1 MRILH
6 LGNAYFLESF
16 RLLGHDVKW
25 AGYHRTA
32 DLPLT
37 RALLDVRNLLTQLPP
52 HWYPDL
58 IVLGDESSPP
68 LVLGL
73 ETLPVPVVWY
83 AIDSHIHANWH
94 IYYAAAFD
102 VIFVAQKDWVPAYRL
117 DGDRQHVS
125 WMPLFCH
132 RSNDR
137 DLGLARDIP
146 LSFVGTLDAARNPD
160 RVELIQR
167 LQARYPIAAQ
177 SGPYGEI
184 FNRSMMVLNQSVA
197 NDVNFR
203 TFQAMAC
210 GALLLTERVGNGFS
224 DLFQDRTHCALYEK
238 GNVDQII
245 EIADYYRARPAEREA
260 VARQGYET
268 VMAAHTSLHRAQAL
282 LDTVARQPLH
292 EYVAK
297 RQMRQAPIR
306 WSMAAV
312 YESAARTYGQAGAR
326 ADEDIRR
333 RHFMQLSAQYRS
345 LAQTIQGH
353 LNPLV
358 AA

>member
-16 RLLGHDVKW
+16 RQLGHDVKW
-25 AGYHRTA
+25 AGYYRTA
-32 DLPLT
+32 DIPLT
-37 RALLDVRNLLTQLPP
+37 RSLLDARSLLGQLPP
-52 HWYPDL
+52 RWYPDL
-58 IVLGDESSPP
+58 IVLGDESTQP

-102 VIFVAQKDWVPAYRL
+102 VIFVAQKDWTPAYHL

-132 RSNDR
+132 QSNDR
-137 DLGLARDIP
+137 DLGLTREIP
-146 LSFVGTLDAARNPD
+146 LSFIGTLNAARNPD
-160 RVELIQR
+160 RVNLIQR
-167 LQARYPIAAQ
+167 LQARYPIVVQ
-177 SGPYGEI
+177 SGPYHET
-184 FNRSMMVLNQSVA
+184 FNQSMMVLNQSVA

-203 TFQAMAC
+203 VFQAMAC

-238 GNVDQII
+238 GNVDHII
-245 EIADYYRARPAEREA
+245 EITDYYRAHPAERNA
-260 VARQGYET
+260 IARQGYET

-282 LDTVARQPLH
+282 LDTVARQSLH
-292 EYVAK
+292 EFVSK
-297 RQMRQAPIR
+297 RQIRQAPIR
-306 WSMAAV
+306 WSLASV

-326 ADEDIRR
+326 AEEDIRR
-333 RHFMQLSAQYRS
+333 RHFLKISEQYNN
-345 LAQTIQGH
+345 LAQTIRSQ
-353 LNPLV
+353 LDPLI

>member
-6 LGNAYFLESF
+6 LGNAYFQESF

-32 DLPLT
+32 DIPLT
-37 RALLDVRNLLTQLPP
+37 RSLLDARSLLTQLPP

-58 IVLGDESSPP
+58 IVLGDESTQP

-94 IYYAAAFD
+94 MHYAAAFD
-102 VIFVAQKDWVPAYRL
+102 VILVAQKDWVPAYQL

-125 WMPLFCH
+125 WMPLFCQGSH
-132 RSNDR
+132 
-137 DLGLARDIP
+137 DLGFAREIP
-146 LSFVGTLDAARNPD
+146 LSFIGTLDAARNPD
-160 RVELIQR
+160 RVDLILR
-167 LQARYPIAAQ
+167 LQTQYPIVVQ
-177 SGPYGEI
+177 SGPYDEI

-197 NDVNFR
+197 NDVNLR
-203 TFQAMAC
+203 TFEAMAC

-238 GNVDQII
+238 GNVDHII
-245 EIADYYRARPAEREA
+245 EITDYYRAHPAERKA
-260 VARQGYET
+260 IARQGYEA

-292 EYVAK
+292 EFVAK

-306 WSMAAV
+306 WSLASV
-312 YESAARTYGQAGAR
+312 YESAARTYDQAAAR
-326 ADEDIRR
+326 AGEDIRR
-333 RHFMQLSAQYRS
+333 HHFLKISEQYDT
-345 LAQTIQGH
+345 LARTIRGQ
-353 LNPLV
+353 LNPFV